1 MKSRIS
7 TLFLALFI
15 SVFSGTDGH
24 AQDATKWK
32 IDQAHTTV
40 NFSVDHF
47 FSAVLGQFQG
57 FEGTFIFDSENLKGS
72 SFAFTIDV
80 TSVNTDSD
88 KRDNHLQS
96 KDFFNAKEYPEMTFT
111 STKIEKV
118 SGDNYMASGK
128 LTIRD
133 VTKDVKLPFKIT
145 GEMQHPMMKGTT
157 ILGLEFKYT
166 LDRTE
171 YGVGTGDW
179 AATAV
184 VGDEVEITIPM
195 ELNHK

>member
-7 TLFLALFI
+7 TLILALYI
-15 SVFSGTDGH
+15 GVFSFTEGH

-32 IDQAHTTV
+32 IDQPHTTV

-96 KDFFNAKEYPEMTFT
+96 KDFFNAKEYPKMTFT